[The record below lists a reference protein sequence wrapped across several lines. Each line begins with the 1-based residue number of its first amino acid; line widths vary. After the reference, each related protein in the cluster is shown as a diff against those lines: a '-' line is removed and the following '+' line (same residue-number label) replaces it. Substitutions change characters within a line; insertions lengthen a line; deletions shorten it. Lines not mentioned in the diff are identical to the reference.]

1 MISHGKPTGT
11 VLDKIV
17 AGKREALLK
26 AQRDHPLADVRR
38 AAEAAGPRSDFHAA
52 LKGPGAHPGVSV
64 ITEMKRAS
72 ASAGSLAPDLDP
84 STMAKTFIDGGA
96 AAISVLTEA
105 DHFSGSLEDLR
116 QVKAVAGPR
125 GIPVMEKDFV
135 FSEYQVYE
143 AAANGADA
151 VLLIIAILEQDQY
164 SDLLGLARGL
174 GLGVLVEVFNRP
186 ELETAL
192 TENPRIIGINNRNL
206 KTLETDLSVFETLA
220 PLVPRDRLL
229 VAESGMK
236 GIEDV
241 RRMQAAGAQ
250 AVLVGESLMRAG
262 GSVSGLISSL
272 SG

>member
-1 MISHGKPTGT
+1 M
-11 VLDKIV
+11 
-17 AGKREALLK
+17 
-26 AQRDHPLADVRR
+26 
-38 AAEAAGPRSDFHAA
+38 AE
-52 LKGPGAHPGVSV
+52 
-64 ITEMKRAS
+64 
-72 ASAGSLAPDLDP
+72 
-84 STMAKTFIDGGA
+84 TFIDGGA

-116 QVKAVAGPR
+116 RVKAVAGPR
-125 GIPVMEKDFV
+125 GVPVMEKDFV

-151 VLLIIAILEQDQY
+151 VLLIIAILEHDQY
-164 SDLLGLARGL
+164 SDLLGLAGSL
-174 GLGVLVEVFNRP
+174 GLGVLVEVFTRS
-186 ELETAL
+186 ELDIAL
-192 TENPRIIGINNRNL
+192 AEDPQIVGINNRNL

-236 GIEDV
+236 GVDDV

-262 GSVSGLISSL
+262 SSVSELVSSL
-272 SG
+272 AK

>member
-1 MISHGKPTGT
+1 MISHGRPTGT

-26 AQRDHPLADVRR
+26 AQSDQPLADVRR
-38 AAEAAGPRSDFHAA
+38 AAETAGPFTDFHAA
-52 LKGPGAHPGVSV
+52 LKHSGKRSGVSV

-72 ASAGSLAPDLDP
+72 ASAGSLAADLDP
-84 STMAKTFIDGGA
+84 SSMANKFIDGGA

-105 DHFSGSLEDLR
+105 DHFSGSLGDLR

-125 GIPVMEKDFV
+125 GVPVMEKDFV

-151 VLLIIAILEQDQY
+151 VLLIVAILDPDQY
-164 SDLLGLARGL
+164 ADLLGLARAL
-174 GLGVLVEVFNRP
+174 GLGVLVEVFNES
-186 ELETAL
+186 ELDMAL
-192 TENPRIIGINNRNL
+192 AEDPRIVGINNRNL
-206 KTLETDLSVFETLA
+206 KTLETDLSVFEAIA

-236 GIEDV
+236 GVEDV
-241 RRMQAAGAQ
+241 RRMRAAGAQ

-262 GSVSGLISSL
+262 GSVSGLVSSL
-272 SG
+272 SS

>member
-1 MISHGKPTGT
+1 MISHGRPTGT

-26 AQRDHPLADVRR
+26 AQRKISLADVRR
-38 AAEAAGPRSDFHAA
+38 AGEAAGPRSDFHAA
-52 LKGPGAHPGVSV
+52 LKRPGISV
-64 ITEMKRAS
+64 ITEMKRSS

-84 STMAKTFIDGGA
+84 SAMTKTFIDGGA

-105 DHFSGSLEDLR
+105 DHFSGSLGDLR
-116 QVKAVAGPR
+116 QVKAVAGPL
-125 GIPVMEKDFV
+125 GVPVMEKDFV

-151 VLLIIAILEQDQY
+151 ILLIIAILEHDQY
-164 SDLLGLARGL
+164 ADLLGLAGSL
-174 GLGVLVEVFNRP
+174 GLGVLVEVFNGR
-186 ELETAL
+186 ELDTAL
-192 TENPRIIGINNRNL
+192 AEDPQILGINNRNL
-206 KTLETDLSVFETLA
+206 KTLETDLLVFETLA
-220 PLVPRDRLL
+220 PLVSGDRLL

-236 GIEDV
+236 GVDDV

-262 GSVSGLISSL
+262 GSVSGLVSSL

>member
-1 MISHGKPTGT
+1 MISHGRPTGT
-11 VLDKIV
+11 VLDRIV
-17 AGKREALLK
+17 GGKREALLK
-26 AQRDHPLADVRR
+26 AQRENPLADVRR
-38 AAEAAGPRSDFHAA
+38 VAEAAGPRSDFHAA
-52 LKGPGAHPGVSV
+52 LARPGVSV

-84 STMAKTFIDGGA
+84 SSMAETFIDGGA

-116 QVKAVAGPR
+116 RVKAVAGPR
-125 GIPVMEKDFV
+125 GVPVIEKDFV

-151 VLLIIAILEQDQY
+151 VLLIIASLEHDQY
-164 SDLLGLARGL
+164 SDLLGLAGSL
-174 GLGVLVEVFNRP
+174 GLGVLVEVFTRS
-186 ELETAL
+186 ELDIAL
-192 TENPRIIGINNRNL
+192 AEDPQIVGINNRNL

-236 GIEDV
+236 GVDDV

-262 GSVSGLISSL
+262 GSVSELVSSL
-272 SG
+272 AR